1 MPNYLTNEEMLRRK
15 QEIENKLNELENRP
29 SQLDDLSDDDDD
41 DKTETEDE
49 KEDELNREV
58 DDGDETEDEKEENF
72 DFDFIKELE
81 KEVENDE
88 NNSDNSDEEDEFEKK
103 VNKVIN
109 KRQELKIFTDDI
121 DILVDNLENYLEDI
135 YSKLDEKKTITKGD
149 LKYLEKDFKDIM
161 EEFDTEYDN
170 ILNDMPK
177 DLNLSKVYQKK
188 IYKRLDKLE
197 NKCISFLN

>member
-1 MPNYLTNEEMLRRK
+1 V
-15 QEIENKLNELENRP
+15 
-29 SQLDDLSDDDDD
+29 
-41 DKTETEDE
+41 E
-49 KEDELNREV
+49 K
-58 DDGDETEDEKEENF
+58 
-72 DFDFIKELE
+72 
-81 KEVENDE
+81 DE
-88 NNSDNSDEEDEFEKK
+88 NNSDDSDEEDEFEKK

-121 DILVDNLENYLEDI
+121 DILVDNLENYLDDI

-149 LKYLEKDFKDIM
+149 LKHLEKEFKDIM

-177 DLNLSKVYQKK
+177 DLNLSKVYEKK
-188 IYKRLDKLE
+188 INKRLDKLE

>member
-15 QEIENKLNELENRP
+15 QEIENKLNEMENRP
-29 SQLDDLSDDDDD
+29 SQLDDLSDDDGN
-41 DKTETEDE
+41 DKTDQEETDQEETEDE

-58 DDGDETEDEKEENF
+58 DDGDETDEK
-72 DFDFIKELE
+72 DE
-81 KEVENDE
+81 KEVEKDE
-88 NNSDNSDEEDEFEKK
+88 NNSDDSDEEDEFEKK

-121 DILVDNLENYLEDI
+121 DILVDNLENYLDDI

-149 LKYLEKDFKDIM
+149 LKHLEKEFKDIM

-177 DLNLSKVYQKK
+177 DLNLSKVYEKK
-188 IYKRLDKLE
+188 INKRLDKLE

>member
-88 NNSDNSDEEDEFEKK
+88 NNSVNSDEEDEFEKK